1 MSVEEFLKRGY
12 AMIHLW
18 REGKAAHHMVRFLS
32 QMLGAKQGNHGL
44 TFDALGKSFDGQQGD
59 VEHRGYC
66 Y

>member
-1 MSVEEFLKRGY
+1 
-12 AMIHLW
+12 MIHLW